1 MAVDSWM
8 PIGYRFP
15 DNVEIRQAL
24 FDGGDWQI
32 YKSLND
38 LFILVVKER
47 MFERWSKSNLVKGYN
62 SDKVRIIEN
71 AVTSSVLSP
80 ILSLQTFPTASS
92 AFRENDMHYVDISFN
107 NISETVSL
115 EKTLEAN
122 SNFLTNLTE
131 QVPGGLYQM
140 VLDQEG
146 KMSFAFLS
154 KGIGSVLG
162 LSSKELESFFI

>member
-47 MFERWSKSNLVKGYN
+47 MFERWSKSNLVKREIFLKIDLN
-62 SDKVRIIEN
+62 NKWFTII
-71 AVTSSVLSP
+71 
-80 ILSLQTFPTASS
+80 
-92 AFRENDMHYVDISFN
+92 
-107 NISETVSL
+107 
-115 EKTLEAN
+115 
-122 SNFLTNLTE
+122 
-131 QVPGGLYQM
+131 
-140 VLDQEG
+140 
-146 KMSFAFLS
+146 
-154 KGIGSVLG
+154 
-162 LSSKELESFFI
+162 FFTKI